1 MGIIETLVVAI
12 CLGMDA
18 FSVALGVGSKGATAR
33 QTFRLSFH
41 FGLFQFLMP
50 LIGWL
55 AGRSAVG
62 VVQAYDHWVAFGI
75 LLAVGLHVIVESF
88 AREKETTDKHDPTRG
103 WSLVGLSVATSI
115 DALAVGVGLGILGRQ
130 LFWSAVAIGVVAAA
144 MTLAGLQSG
153 RALRVWV
160 GRRME
165 TVGGVVLVGLAF
177 RMLMI

>member
-1 MGIIETLVVAI
+1 MGIAETLIVAV

-41 FGLFQFLMP
+41 FGLFQFFMP
-50 LIGWL
+50 LIGW
-55 AGRSAVG
+55 AIGRSAAG
-62 VVQAYDHWVAFGI
+62 VVRDYDHWVAFAI
-75 LLAVGLHVIVESF
+75 LLAVGLHMIVDSLR
-88 AREKETTDKHDPTRG
+88 RERDTTGGRDMTRG
-103 WSLVGLSVATSI
+103 WWLVGLSVATSL
-115 DALAVGVGLGILGRQ
+115 DALGVGVSFGVLGRQ
-130 LFWSAVAIGVVAAA
+130 PVYSALAIGVVAGL
-144 MTLAGLQSG
+144 MTLIGLQSA

-165 TVGGVVLVGLAF
+165 TVGGLVLVGLAF